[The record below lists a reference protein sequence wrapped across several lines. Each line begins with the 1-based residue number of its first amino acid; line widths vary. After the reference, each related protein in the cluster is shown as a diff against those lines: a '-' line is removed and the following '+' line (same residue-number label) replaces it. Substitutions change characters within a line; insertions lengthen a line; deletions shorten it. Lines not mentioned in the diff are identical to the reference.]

1 MKSFLLQKKNIRLI
15 AILLTAVMLLPDPMT
30 ASAARSDE
38 IKDQIDDQKDKIND
52 KQGDLND
59 LLAGLSELEDEA
71 SVIEEEMDDLNAE
84 LINTMAEIGLTEDE
98 ITEKKAAISV
108 KEGEIAETTAAYE
121 QAVIEEQNQ
130 YDGMVSR
137 ARLMYENGSPTI
149 TDLLIQGGSLSQV
162 LNRLDFMER
171 IYRYDR
177 EKLEDYTEAK
187 ENTKNLW
194 DQLEEEKAGLQEEED
209 ALEAQ
214 MAYLENSKAQL
225 DLLKADLQAR
235 SDNYDAQIAAAKAK
249 AAKAKEELKKEK
261 DKLKKLQDDLQ
272 KALDDEKRKNDDDDT
287 GKDGGDGG
295 GNDGGGGGG
304 NDGGGGGGGS
314 SYDSLIDGCSG
325 SSTGKAMAKY
335 GCKFIGNPYVFGGTS
350 LTDGTDC
357 SGFTYRIYADF
368 GYSIPRTSFAQQS
381 VGTGVSLSEA
391 QPGDIVCYSGH
402 VGLYIGNGLI
412 VHASTERTG
421 IKVSNASYRTI
432 VTIRR
437 VVN

>member
-1 MKSFLLQKKNIRLI
+1 
-15 AILLTAVMLLPDPMT
+15 MLLPDPMT
-30 ASAARSDE
+30 ASAAKSDE
-38 IKDQIDDQKDKIND
+38 IKDQIDDQKDKISD
-52 KQGDLND
+52 RQDDLDD

-71 SVIEEEMDDLNAE
+71 SVIEEEMADLNAE

-108 KEGEIAETTAAYE
+108 KEDEIAVTQAAYD
-121 QAVIEEQNQ
+121 QAVIDEQEQ

-149 TDLLIQGGSLSQV
+149 TDLLLQGGSLSQV
-162 LNRLDFMER
+162 LNRLDFIER

-177 EKLEDYTEAK
+177 EKLEDYTAAK
-187 ENTKNLW
+187 ETTKTLW

-209 ALEAQ
+209 QLEQQ
-214 MAYLENSKAQL
+214 MAYLESTKAQL

-249 AAKAKEELKKEK
+249 AAKAKDELKKEK
-261 DKLKKLQDDLQ
+261 DKLKKLQDDYQ
-272 KALDDEKRKNDDDDT
+272 KALDDEKKKPVIPDD
-287 GKDGGDGG
+287 G

-304 NDGGGGGGGS
+304 DGGGGGGS
-314 SYDSLIDGCSG
+314 SYDSLIDGCGG
-325 SSTGKAMAKY
+325 SATGKAMAKY

-350 LTDGTDC
+350 LTNGTDC

-368 GYSIPRTSFAQQS
+368 GYSIPRTSFQQQS
-381 VGTGVSLSEA
+381 IGTGVSLSEA

-421 IKVSNASYRTI
+421 IKVSNASYRSI

>member
-1 MKSFLLQKKNIRLI
+1 MKSFLLQKKSIRLI

-30 ASAARSDE
+30 ASAAKSDE
-38 IKDQIDDQKDKIND
+38 IKDQIDDQKDKISD
-52 KQGDLND
+52 RQDDLDD

-71 SVIEEEMDDLNAE
+71 SVIEEEMADLNAE

-108 KEGEIAETTAAYE
+108 KEDEIAVTQAAYD
-121 QAVIEEQNQ
+121 QAVIDEQEQ

-149 TDLLIQGGSLSQV
+149 TDLLLQGGSLSQV
-162 LNRLDFMER
+162 LNRLDFIER

-177 EKLEDYTEAK
+177 EKLEDYTAAK
-187 ENTKNLW
+187 ETTKTLW

-209 ALEAQ
+209 QLEQQ
-214 MAYLENSKAQL
+214 MAYLESTKAQL

-249 AAKAKEELKKEK
+249 AAKAKDELKKEK
-261 DKLKKLQDDLQ
+261 DKLKKLQDDYQ
-272 KALDDEKRKNDDDDT
+272 KALDDEKKKPVIPDD
-287 GKDGGDGG
+287 G

-304 NDGGGGGGGS
+304 DGGGGGGS
-314 SYDSLIDGCSG
+314 SYDSLIDGCGG
-325 SSTGKAMAKY
+325 SATGKAMAKY

-350 LTDGTDC
+350 LTNGTDC

-368 GYSIPRTSFAQQS
+368 GYSIPRTSFQQQS
-381 VGTGVSLSEA
+381 IGTGVSLSEA

-421 IKVSNASYRTI
+421 IKVSNASYRSI